1 MFGKGLAIRDRFAN
15 FRMDYLDMSHLVGDE
30 RYHDRLTYDGLWEN
44 NLYQFFR
51 IVSPKIQFDLPKPF
65 KLEKGW
71 KRKDDTPQREAVR
84 EAFTNAII
92 HCDLMMD
99 AGILRIEKHD
109 DRLCFRNP
117 GLLKLPVETI
127 YRGGNSKARNPKIQ
141 NMLRMIGFG
150 ENVGSGFPK
159 IIAAWKETN
168 WGEPQLLNKLDVDE
182 VELVLPVPNT
192 NSSAKNATVNATANA
207 TVKLNKT
214 QKKILSL
221 LHENKNATYDEIAK
235 QLDIERTTVWR
246 NIDAMKKKAVLR
258 RVGED
263 KNGHWEV
270 LLDIE
275 NIV

>member
-1 MFGKGLAIRDRFAN
+1 MSDVSIFIN
-15 FRMDYLDMSHLVGDE
+15 FIHKHCF
-30 RYHDRLTYDGLWEN
+30 RYHVWPVHFCY
-44 NLYQFFR
+44 
-51 IVSPKIQFDLPKPF
+51 V
-65 KLEKGW
+65 
-71 KRKDDTPQREAVR
+71 AVR

-92 HCDLMMD
+92 HCDLMAD

-168 WGEPQLLNKLDVDE
+168 WGDPQLLNKLDVDE
-182 VELVLPVPNT
+182 VELVLPVPST
-192 NSSAKNATVNATANA
+192 KATSDTAPANAPVNAPANA
-207 TVKLNKT
+207 PVKLNKT
-214 QKKILSL
+214 QSAIVKAMRNDNHI
-221 LHENKNATYDEIAK
+221 TYEDLGTIVEVDRSTI
-235 QLDIERTTVWR
+235 RR
-246 NIDAMKKKAVLR
+246 NIAVLKEKGVIR

-263 KNGHWEV
+263 KNGYWEV
-270 LLDIE
+270 LLDFK
-275 NIV
+275 IVD